1 MARQRYRIRVEE
13 TREDYV
19 WIEAYSWE
27 EAQELART
35 SKRDLAQCE
44 FMETSYV
51 GWTGDTEEIK

>member
-1 MARQRYRIRVEE
+1 MAQRRYRIRVEE
-13 TREDYV
+13 IHEDCV
-19 WIEAYSWE
+19 WIEADSWE
-27 EAQELART
+27 EAQELAAT